1 MSFYLTV
8 PEKKGIDT
16 AIQAINFDRA
26 TKIQVSDRLKVY
38 KIPSNNPNKYTI
50 RIDIQVEK

>member
-8 PEKKGIDT
+8 PEKKGIEA

-38 KIPSNNPNKYTI
+38 KIPSNNPVKYTI